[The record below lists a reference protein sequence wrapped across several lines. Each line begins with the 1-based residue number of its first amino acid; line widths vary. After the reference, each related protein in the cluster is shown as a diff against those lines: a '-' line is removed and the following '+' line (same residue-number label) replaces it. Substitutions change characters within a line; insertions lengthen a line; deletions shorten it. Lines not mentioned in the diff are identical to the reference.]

1 MNRRM
6 FSSISYI
13 IIALAL
19 FGLFSSL
26 IENPMKF
33 LQRGLLFGL
42 VLLVLYLFYRMFT
55 TSTTTRSDHDAY
67 RRAAKKTVKKY
78 TTKSNSLKKPL
89 IKNSK
94 AKSMSKKPVSTP
106 LLKKK
111 SKDTSHLTVI
121 EGEKGK
127 KKNRASL

>member
-1 MNRRM
+1 M
-6 FSSISYI
+6 FSSIFYI

-26 IENPMKF
+26 IENPIKF
-33 LQRGLLFGL
+33 LQRALLFGL

-55 TSTTTRSDHDAY
+55 TSTTNRSDHDAY

-78 TTKSNSLKKPL
+78 NTKSNSMKRPL
-89 IKNSK
+89 INNSK
-94 AKSMSKKPVSTP
+94 AKSMNKKPVSSP

>member
-1 MNRRM
+1 MY
-6 FSSISYI
+6 SSISYI

-26 IENPMKF
+26 IENPIKF
-33 LQRGLLFGL
+33 LQRALLFGL
-42 VLLVLYLFYRMFT
+42 MLLVLYLFYRMFT
-55 TSTTTRSDHDAY
+55 TSTSNRSDHDAY

-78 TTKSNSLKKPL
+78 SMKSDSVKRPL

-94 AKSMSKKPVSTP
+94 PKSINKKPVSSP

>member
-1 MNRRM
+1 VY
-6 FSSISYI
+6 SSISYI

-55 TSTTTRSDHDAY
+55 TSTTNRSHHDAY

-78 TTKSNSLKKPL
+78 TTKSGSLKKPL

-94 AKSMSKKPVSTP
+94 AKSMNKKPVSSP

>member
-1 MNRRM
+1 MYT
-6 FSSISYI
+6 SIFYI

-19 FGLFSSL
+19 FGLIASL
-26 IENPMKF
+26 IQNPIKF

-42 VLLVLYLFYRMFT
+42 VLLVLYLFYRMFS
-55 TSTTTRSDHDAY
+55 TSTTNRSHQDAY
-67 RRAAKKTVKKY
+67 RRAAKRTVKKY
-78 TTKSNSLKKPL
+78 NTNKSSSLKRTSNT
-89 IKNSK
+89 NSK
-94 AKSMSKKPVSTP
+94 TKAGNKKPISSP

>member
-1 MNRRM
+1 MY
-6 FSSISYI
+6 SSISYI

-26 IENPMKF
+26 FQNPMQF
-33 LQRGLLFGL
+33 LQRALLFGL

-55 TSTTTRSDHDAY
+55 TSTSNRSQQDAY
-67 RRAAKKTVKKY
+67 RRAAKKTIKKY
-78 TTKSNSLKKPL
+78 NTNKSSSLKRPLINKSKTKSMN
-89 IKNSK
+89 
-94 AKSMSKKPVSTP
+94 KKPVSSP

-111 SKDTSHLTVI
+111 IKDTSHLTVI

-127 KKNRASL
+127 KKNRA